1 MTDKTL
7 GGYIRTTPHPN
18 DMDGGVAAEQ
28 IEQEADT
35 RTREHLHHEESRLLK
50 LEESLRVHLS
60 RTINRAE
67 KAEKERDEALRT
79 VQEVVDS
86 HDQTLRDIAP
96 GKYAAKSRPL
106 TPDAVTDE
114 MVERFRSALHPQQR
128 LAGFLVEAGLRAA
141 LTEPPTRRLEAE
153 RLDPIIDAA
162 IRGHTDI
169 ASPTVVHAIADA
181 LAEEG
186 VYVPEV
192 GR

>member
-1 MTDKTL
+1 MSDRAT
-7 GGYIRTTPHPN
+7 
-18 DMDGGVAAEQ
+18 AW
-28 IEQEADT
+28 QE
-35 RTREHLHHEESRLLK
+35 
-50 LEESLRVHLS
+50 
-60 RTINRAE
+60 RAE
-67 KAEKERDEALRT
+67 KAEKERDEARADCNDALRREKAE
-79 VQEVVDS
+79 QDRADRAKRERDAAVDS
-86 HDQTLRDIAP
+86 ALF
-96 GKYAAKSRPL
+96 AAESRPL

-162 IRGHTDI
+162 IRGHSDI

-181 LAEEG
+181 LVEEG
-186 VYVPEV
+186 LYVPEV